1 MQNIFFLNQ
10 SLHHPKPFEKLLPF
24 YTEAGQLTIQSA
36 NWLIYLHV
44 NEIVITDSGKVI
56 KL

>member
-44 NEIVITDSGKVI
+44 NEIVLTDSGKVI